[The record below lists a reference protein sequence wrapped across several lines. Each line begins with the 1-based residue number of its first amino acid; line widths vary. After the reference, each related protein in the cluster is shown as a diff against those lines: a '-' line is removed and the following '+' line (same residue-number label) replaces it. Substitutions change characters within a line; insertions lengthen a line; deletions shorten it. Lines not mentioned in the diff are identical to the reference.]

1 MLSIGNTGQVEITG
15 PMHPSRLA
23 GVPPPGQG
31 SPDPPASGGA
41 GRSLTACSSGE
52 GGDSDF

>member
-1 MLSIGNTGQVEITG
+1 MLSLGNTGQVEITG